1 MMIVIWHCIFLY
13 IVVVVGAISGVVV
26 NDDGDIVLE
35 VVVVVVVDDDHA
47 CSCNC
52 YIFVIGVISV
62 VVDDQHTYLVDVSV
76 CLISFLW
83 YQCCCWWWWRWSWW
97 CWWSFLVY
105 TPYDCPSNIVSLFI
119 NLCFATII
127 SPQNQ
132 VVPFPSTSA
141 TVYLIKYFLLTER
154 HKTQLMLF
162 KFSFIIFSFL
172 IFTPWFC
179 CGLFSTGV
187 DLLYMWAI

>member
-1 MMIVIWHCIFLY
+1 MLLSLMMTMRVVVIVIYLLLVLFLLSLM
-13 IVVVVGAISGVVV
+13 I
-26 NDDGDIVLE
+26 NMLT
-35 VVVVVVVDDDHA
+35 
-47 CSCNC
+47 
-52 YIFVIGVISV
+52 F
-62 VVDDQHTYLVDVSV
+62 VDVSV

-97 CWWSFLVY
+97 CWWSFVVY

-119 NLCFATII
+119 ILCFATII